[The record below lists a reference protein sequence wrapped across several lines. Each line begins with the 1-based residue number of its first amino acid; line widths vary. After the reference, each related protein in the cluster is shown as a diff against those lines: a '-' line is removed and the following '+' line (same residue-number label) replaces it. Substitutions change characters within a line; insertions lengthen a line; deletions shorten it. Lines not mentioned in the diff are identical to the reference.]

1 MSDKERKE
9 IYSKKA
15 LEYSDF
21 YNGKVEI
28 MPKVPIRS
36 LDDFS
41 VWYSPGVAEVSS
53 KIAEDEELSF
63 KYTGRWNTIAIVTDG
78 SRVLGLGNIGPAAS
92 LPVMEGKSLI
102 YKYLGGV
109 DAIPIPINAHKPED
123 IIETV
128 RRIQPGFGGI
138 NLEDIESP
146 KCFHVLDECKKTMDI
161 PVWHDDQ
168 QGTAGV
174 TLAGLINALKI
185 TNRKIQSTNIVL
197 YGCGAANIAF
207 TRLVIKA
214 GADPGR
220 ITLIDSKGILEPE
233 REDIDELMLKNHHKY
248 ELAIITNKKR
258 LKGDPENAF
267 MGADVLIAASRQG
280 PNIIPKKWISKMN
293 SDSIVFSEANPIPE
307 IWPQDALAAGARI
320 AATGR
325 SDFPNQVNNS
335 LLFPAMFR
343 GVLDV
348 RSTAITDEMV
358 ITAAVSIAKFAEDKG
373 INETYI
379 IPNMTET
386 DFYPEVASEV
396 AFKAIK
402 TGYAKLKISK
412 EEVYQHAYSIIQKSQ
427 NKVKLMYEKGIIPKP
442 PKII

>member
-146 KCFHVLDECKKTMDI
+146 KCFHVLDECKKRWIYLFGMM
-161 PVWHDDQ
+161 
-168 QGTAGV
+168 
-174 TLAGLINALKI
+174 INK
-185 TNRKIQSTNIVL
+185 
-197 YGCGAANIAF
+197 
-207 TRLVIKA
+207 
-214 GADPGR
+214 
-220 ITLIDSKGILEPE
+220 
-233 REDIDELMLKNHHKY
+233 EL
-248 ELAIITNKKR
+248 
-258 LKGDPENAF
+258 
-267 MGADVLIAASRQG
+267 
-280 PNIIPKKWISKMN
+280 
-293 SDSIVFSEANPIPE
+293 
-307 IWPQDALAAGARI
+307 
-320 AATGR
+320 
-325 SDFPNQVNNS
+325 QV
-335 LLFPAMFR
+335 
-343 GVLDV
+343 
-348 RSTAITDEMV
+348 
-358 ITAAVSIAKFAEDKG
+358 
-373 INETYI
+373 
-379 IPNMTET
+379 
-386 DFYPEVASEV
+386 
-396 AFKAIK
+396 
-402 TGYAKLKISK
+402 
-412 EEVYQHAYSIIQKSQ
+412 
-427 NKVKLMYEKGIIPKP
+427 
-442 PKII
+442 

>member
-53 KIAEDEELSF
+53 KIADDEELSF

-78 SRVLGLGNIGPAAS
+78 SRVLGLGNIGPVAS

-102 YKYLGGV
+102 YKYLGFTKIPHKII
-109 DAIPIPINAHKPED
+109 DA
-123 IIETV
+123 
-128 RRIQPGFGGI
+128 PGFGGI

-146 KCFHVLDECKKTMDI
+146 KCFQVLDECKKTMNI

-207 TRLVIKA
+207 TRLVIAA
-214 GADPGR
+214 GADPGK

-258 LKGDPENAF
+258 LRDEPENAF
-267 MGADVLIAASRQG
+267 MDADVLIAASKQG

-293 SDSIVFSEANPIPE
+293 SDSIVFAEANPIPE

-396 AFKAIK
+396 AFKAVK
-402 TGYAKLKISK
+402 TGYARLKISK
-412 EEVYQHAYSIIQKSQ
+412 EEVYQHAYSVIQKSQ